1 MTDVLKKL
9 TTIIMAGGKGERL
22 FPLTR
27 DKAKPV
33 ITFGSLYRI
42 IDFTLSNCLN
52 SGIRRIYVLSQY
64 GSFSLDQHL
73 RQAWDIMHPDL
84 GEYIYSMPPQQI
96 MVSRWYRGTADSIFQ
111 NLNLLEA
118 ERPEHVLILSGDHV
132 YKMNYRK
139 MLDFHLDRGADL
151 TVAAALVPRVEGS
164 SFGIL
169 KVNETG
175 EVENF
180 LEKPAD
186 PPGLP
191 DNPDI
196 SLVSMGVYIFNAGV
210 LVEEV
215 IKDAKNKTSKHDFG
229 GDIIPQMVGRKKVFA
244 FNFQDPV
251 SGAPSY
257 WRDIGLLDAYFKA
270 HQDLLGPAPTF
281 ELFDPEWPMRSRPQ
295 LLPPSKF
302 ITGGECRWRWR
313 IPSSPRAASSK
324 GPWPGRSSPPGCSW
338 GRARWWKTPS
348 SGTGWSSGPGPRSGG
363 RLSKR
368 GCGCRPGFPSA
379 TTPSGTPRGFTSPK
393 TASWWCPTTRFGRGL
408 KRMSSMAAAAKGSL
422 TPTRLYLVRHGQVAD
437 GHTDRYHGNNDIGLS
452 DKGVR
457 QFEDLAAQLTGVD
470 LAGVYAS
477 DLTRA
482 LTGAEIISRGREAP
496 LQIIPEFREVH
507 FGVWEGLSFTEI
519 AERYPAELE
528 ARFRDLTS
536 FRIPGG
542 ESLLDVSSRVL
553 PRLNELIAQHF
564 EKAFIIVAH
573 AGVNRVILSE
583 ALGLSLDHLFRL
595 DQNYGCLNV
604 IDYFPDMAVVRL
616 INGGVNGVAA
626 G

>member
-1 MTDVLKKL
+1 MTDLLKTL

-118 ERPEHVLILSGDHV
+118 ERPKHVLILSGDHV
-132 YKMNYRK
+132 YKLNYRE
-139 MLDFHLDRGADL
+139 MLDFHLSRGADL
-151 TVAAALVPRVEGS
+151 TVAAVMVPRAEGS

-169 KVNETG
+169 KVNEAG

-191 DNPDI
+191 DNPDF

-244 FNFQDPV
+244 FNFQDPA
-251 SGAPSY
+251 SGTPRY
-257 WRDIGLLDAYFKA
+257 WRDIGLVGR
-270 HQDLLGPAPTF
+270 LLQGPPGPA
-281 ELFDPEWPMRSRPQ
+281 
-295 LLPPSKF
+295 
-302 ITGGECRWRWR
+302 G
-313 IPSSPRAASSK
+313 PRAHLRVIRSGVAHALPAPAPAPQQIHERGRAGDGGGFPHRLGLHHRRDR
-324 GPWPGRSSPPGCSW
+324 GPVDPLPRGGRGGGRGGGRRHPVGRGGHRPPGQE
-338 GRARWWKTPS
+338 
-348 SGTGWSSGPGPRSGG
+348 SGG
-363 RLSKR
+363 RLSKIR
-368 GCGCRPGFPSA
+368 CGCRPASPSA
-379 TTPSGTPRGFTSPK
+379 TTPNGTPPASTSPK
-393 TASWWCPTTRFGRGL
+393 TASWWCPI
-408 KRMSSMAAAAKGSL
+408 
-422 TPTRLYLVRHGQVAD
+422 TRLWKRPEAHEFHGYGRQGLPDPHPALPGAPWAGGRRPYRPVPRQQRHRPVG
-437 GHTDRYHGNNDIGLS
+437 
-452 DKGVR
+452 
-457 QFEDLAAQLTGVD
+457 
-470 LAGVYAS
+470 
-477 DLTRA
+477 
-482 LTGAEIISRGREAP
+482 
-496 LQIIPEFREVH
+496 
-507 FGVWEGLSFTEI
+507 
-519 AERYPAELE
+519 
-528 ARFRDLTS
+528 
-536 FRIPGG
+536 
-542 ESLLDVSSRVL
+542 
-553 PRLNELIAQHF
+553 
-564 EKAFIIVAH
+564 
-573 AGVNRVILSE
+573 
-583 ALGLSLDHLFRL
+583 
-595 DQNYGCLNV
+595 
-604 IDYFPDMAVVRL
+604 
-616 INGGVNGVAA
+616 
-626 G
+626 